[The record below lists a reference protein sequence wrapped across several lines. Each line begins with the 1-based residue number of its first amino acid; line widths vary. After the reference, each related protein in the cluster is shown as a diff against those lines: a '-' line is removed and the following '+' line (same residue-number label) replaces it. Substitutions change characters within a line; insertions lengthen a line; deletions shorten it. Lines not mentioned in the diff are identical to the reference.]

1 VAIDD
6 PGVVDIIGID
16 PAGSVVLTV
25 SDHLE
30 WDDSIQHQL
39 TLQEKLNRYLAFIES
54 GEILESYP
62 DAKGRP
68 VMIEVVTRNDPD
80 QDGIQFLEKAK
91 IVIEQAGFGFRHTRF
106 AKRVHE
112 SDLKQLSESAR
123 SLLQNEAC

>member
-1 VAIDD
+1 M
-6 PGVVDIIGID
+6 
-16 PAGSVVLTV
+16 
-25 SDHLE
+25 
-30 WDDSIQHQL
+30 QHQL

-106 AKRVHE
+106 AKRANE
-112 SDLKQLSESAR
+112 GDPNQL
-123 SLLQNEAC
+123 